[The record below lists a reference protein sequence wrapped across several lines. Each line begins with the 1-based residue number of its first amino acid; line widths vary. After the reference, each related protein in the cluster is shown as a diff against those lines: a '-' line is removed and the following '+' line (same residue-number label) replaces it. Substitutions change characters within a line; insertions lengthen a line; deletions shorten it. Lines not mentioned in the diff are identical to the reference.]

1 VTGPYSNERILAGAR
16 DTKSIAAKLQ
26 ELNMSYFLVSKRRC
40 TPPQSNGGMVLVY
53 EDAAA
58 QLWRLERPAMDRDA
72 DGRKFGRQ
80 AETPTR

>member
-1 VTGPYSNERILAGAR
+1 MTGPYSNERILAGAG

-26 ELNMSYFLVSKRRC
+26 DLNMSYFLVAKRRC
-40 TPPQSNGGMVLVY
+40 TPPRPNGGMVLVY

-58 QLWRLERPAMDRDA
+58 QLWRLERPAVNRDA
-72 DGRKFGRQ
+72 DGRRFELR